1 MTTQEGSNVDYKYE
15 KLKTLTDERVVKGDQ
30 GRKNPKELLELLSFL
45 SDSVQ
50 TMKLGLGG
58 REN

>member
-1 MTTQEGSNVDYKYE
+1 MDYKYE
-15 KLKTLTDERVVKGDQ
+15 KLKTLTDERVVKGDHGLKKSQ
-30 GRKNPKELLELLSFL
+30 RVVVYALVSL

-50 TMKLGLGG
+50 TMKGELGG